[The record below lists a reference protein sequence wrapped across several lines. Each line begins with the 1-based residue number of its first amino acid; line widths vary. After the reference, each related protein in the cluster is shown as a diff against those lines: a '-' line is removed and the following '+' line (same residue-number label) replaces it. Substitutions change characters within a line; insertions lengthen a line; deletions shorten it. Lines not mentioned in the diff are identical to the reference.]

1 MTTTNS
7 PKYQIGDIVC
17 WKHDSERV
25 VTGTVASYEGPLYDV
40 EIHFNPG
47 LYLEMPEDMLHPVDP
62 DILRETLEALQA
74 APRAVAA
81 ES

>member
-17 WKHDSERV
+17 WDDDSERV
-25 VTGTVASYEGPLYDV
+25 VTGIVASYEGPLHDV

-47 LYLEMPEDMLHPVDP
+47 LYVEMSEDMLRPVDAY
-62 DILRETLEALQA
+62 ILRETLEALQA
-74 APRAVAA
+74 AL
-81 ES
+81 EL

>member
-1 MTTTNS
+1 VE
-7 PKYQIGDIVC
+7 PAHDDEIV
-17 WKHDSERV
+17 
-25 VTGTVASYEGPLYDV
+25 TPEGPLYDV